1 MKIIRQGERRRRE
14 KRREGEKAL
23 KGKAV
28 ERLAKLTP
36 IPRPSFLDSESSL
49 GLGSRGKGKEGR
61 ELVSGDDQERER
73 NAAGTSE

>member
-1 MKIIRQGERRRRE
+1 M
-14 KRREGEKAL
+14 
-23 KGKAV
+23 